1 MQEHKREI
9 EQLKHSNEVNRN
21 DLESKLRYE
30 SFLLR
35 EAAFTGCEP
44 G

>member
-9 EQLKHSNEVNRN
+9 EQLKHSNEVNIN

-35 EAAFTGCEP
+35 ETTYYGM
-44 G
+44 